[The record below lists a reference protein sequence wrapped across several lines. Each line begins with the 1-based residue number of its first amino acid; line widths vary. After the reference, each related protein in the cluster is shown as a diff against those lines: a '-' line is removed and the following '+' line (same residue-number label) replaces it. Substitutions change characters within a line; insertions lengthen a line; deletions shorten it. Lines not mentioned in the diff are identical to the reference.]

1 MCSIAQSIQNT
12 NFCLRMSQH
21 SVFKILT
28 QAKAMWLNQV
38 ESNGG
43 CGGLLRLPP
52 GLVDYMVEVILNPVP
67 EEDVLEA
74 SLADLIIDLLGEY
87 ALQVVSS
94 LNFKITYHEIRK

>member
-1 MCSIAQSIQNT
+1 
-12 NFCLRMSQH
+12 MSQH

-28 QAKAMWLNQV
+28 QAKTMWLNQV

-43 CGGLLRLPP
+43 CGSLLRLPP

-67 EEDVLEA
+67 GEDVLEA

-87 ALQVVSS
+87 ALQVS
-94 LNFKITYHEIRK
+94 LY